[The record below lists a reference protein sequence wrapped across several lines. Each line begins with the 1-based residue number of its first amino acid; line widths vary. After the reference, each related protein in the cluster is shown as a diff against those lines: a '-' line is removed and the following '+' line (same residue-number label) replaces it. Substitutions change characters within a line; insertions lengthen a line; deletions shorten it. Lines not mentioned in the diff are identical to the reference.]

1 MPDAGSL
8 DSGKRA
14 GNENAMRKIRIE
26 KVTVNIG
33 VGKTGEELDK
43 ASKILQSITSAKP
56 VLTQCKV
63 KQPTWGIRE
72 GLTIG
77 TKVTLRGE
85 GAERFLKDAL
95 AAKDNRISMKSFDK
109 QGNFGFGVK
118 EYIDLPR
125 VKYDPKLGIRG
136 FDVLVTLE
144 RPGFRVKRRKL
155 GKTPVSK
162 RHRIGPEDAADFM
175 RQKFGVEVA

>member
-1 MPDAGSL
+1 MEDN
-8 DSGKRA
+8 K
-14 GNENAMRKIRIE
+14 MKKIGIE

-33 VGKTGEELDK
+33 VGKTGEELDR
-43 ASKILQSITSAKP
+43 ASRILAQITGAKP
-56 VLTQCKV
+56 ILTKCKI

-85 GAERFLKDAL
+85 NAERFLKDAL
-95 AAKDNRISMKSFDK
+95 VAKDNKVNRKSFDK

-118 EYIDLPR
+118 EYIDLPK

-136 FDVLVTLE
+136 FDVLVTLD
-144 RPGFRVKRRKL
+144 RPGYRVKRRKL
-155 GKTPVSK
+155 AKAKIPVKHLIKS
-162 RHRIGPEDAADFM
+162 EDAMDFV
-175 RQKFGVEVA
+175 REKFGVEII